1 LEGAHRIN
9 AIVLDKTGTLTR
21 GKPSVTDVLPANG
34 LPGDELL
41 RLAASAELG
50 SEHPLGEAIVAR
62 ANELGLSLSQS
73 SAFQSLAGHG
83 IAATVDG
90 RDLLLGNARL
100 MVEQRVDLNGLSERA
115 VDLARRGKTPM
126 YVAADGRP
134 AGLIAVADTLKPES
148 VEAVREL
155 KALGLEVWMLTGDN
169 EATARAIAQRVG
181 ITNVMAEVLPEQ
193 KAAKVKELQAQGKV
207 VAMVGDGVND
217 APALAQADLGVA
229 IGTGADVAMEASDI
243 TLVGGDV
250 RGVVTAIALSRR
262 TIGTIRQNLF
272 WAFVYN
278 VVLVPVAMGVLFP
291 LFGLLLNPI
300 MAAAAMAMSS
310 VSVVTNSLRLR
321 SFTPPRN
328 AEEIVHPSLKSRI
341 ADVSY
346 LAAIGLLALA
356 VGVAS
361 LFIFK
366 PSTQMHGTERAGMPM
381 QQFAKVSLDP
391 GGPVA
396 PGVETTLRFNLS
408 DANTNQP
415 VSAVE
420 SHEADMHLI
429 IASRDLSYFA
439 HIHPTTDGETGQYQ
453 VNHTF
458 PSAGEYV
465 LYDEF
470 ELAGTGDEVHTFNL
484 QVGEGGGNPAQ
495 LTPDSTS
502 KQANEFVVHL
512 TPPGEIISG
521 KPTGF
526 VVTVARAGKP
536 VTYLEPYLG
545 AASHV
550 VVLDEN
556 AGSFAHVHSIP
567 GDTPPTN
574 DMSQM
579 DEDAG
584 PPANFGPN
592 LSFTHTFTKPG
603 LYKIWLQ
610 FAQGGRVM
618 TVPWVVEAK

>member
-1 LEGAHRIN
+1 
-9 AIVLDKTGTLTR
+9 
-21 GKPSVTDVLPANG
+21 
-34 LPGDELL
+34 
-41 RLAASAELG
+41 
-50 SEHPLGEAIVAR
+50 
-62 ANELGLSLSQS
+62 
-73 SAFQSLAGHG
+73 SLAGHG

-100 MVEQRVDLNGLSERA
+100 MSEQRVDLNGLSERA
-115 VDLARRGKTPM
+115 ADLARQGKTPM
-126 YVAADGRP
+126 YVAADGQP

-148 VEAVREL
+148 AEAVREL

-169 EATARAIAQRVG
+169 EATARSIAERVG

-321 SFTPPRN
+321 SFTPPRS
-328 AEEIVHPSLKSRI
+328 AEEIIHPSMRSRI
-341 ADVSY
+341 ADISY
-346 LAAIGLLALA
+346 LAGIGLLALA

-361 LFIFK
+361 LFIFQ
-366 PSTQMHGTERAGMPM
+366 PSAQMHGSQGAGMQM
-381 QQFAKVSLDP
+381 QQAAKVSFDT

-396 PGVETTLRFNLS
+396 PGVETTLRFNLT
-408 DANTNQP
+408 DAKSGQP
-415 VSAVE
+415 VNAVE
-420 SHEADMHLI
+420 GHEAEMHLI

-439 HIHPTTDGETGQYQ
+439 HIHPTTEGEIGRYE
-453 VNHTF
+453 VRHTF
-458 PSAGEYV
+458 PSAGEYI

-470 ELAGTGDEVHTFNL
+470 ELAGKSDEVHSFTL
-484 QVGEGGGNPAQ
+484 QVGDGPGKTAQ
-495 LTPDSTS
+495 LQPDMAPKHASEYTVHIT
-502 KQANEFVVHL
+502 ALGEVVA
-512 TPPGEIISG
+512 G
-521 KPTGF
+521 KPGSF

-536 VTYLEPYLG
+536 VTDLEPYLG

-550 VVLDEN
+550 VVLDES
-556 AGSFAHVHSIP
+556 AGSFAHVHSIE
-567 GDTPPTN
+567 GDTPPN
-574 DMSQM
+574 GEMSQM
-579 DEDAG
+579 DEMAE
-584 PPANFGPN
+584 PPARFGPN
-592 LSFTHTFTKPG
+592 VAFTHTFEEPG
-603 LYKIWLQ
+603 LYKVWVQ
-610 FAQGGRVM
+610 FSQAGRVM